1 MYKITVF
8 FVLLFFQV
16 SFSQDTTPPTAVC
29 QDVTVTLDSF
39 GSGSITAMD
48 VDGGST
54 DDVAI
59 ASLSV
64 SPSNFDCSDL
74 GVVVVTLTVT
84 DTSGNSDTC
93 TANVTVEDT
102 DNPVAACQ
110 DISVSLDATGNYVFT
125 TADLQFIG
133 AGSTDNCNS
142 LSYSS
147 VPNTFT
153 CADVYNPQLIDL
165 VITGVLDVDIDNPTP
180 TVAVQAVEVY
190 VIEDIPDLSLYGI
203 GVANDGGG
211 SDGQEFTFP
220 AVAASA
226 GDYLVIAS
234 NAADFATFFGFATD
248 FESAVLDMSGDDAVE
263 LFFSGSIID
272 TFGDVNVDG
281 TSEPWDY
288 FDGWAYRKDETQANE
303 GVFAFSN
310 WIYSGTEIWDI
321 TDPVSGNV
329 LIPFPFDNYT
339 YTISGSTT
347 PISVELTVSDDSG
360 NTSTCMANVYVE
372 DTTPPVA
379 NCQNIT
385 LQLNA
390 NGEAFL
396 TAEDLDNLATPSTD
410 NCSIAFF
417 SADPSA
423 FFCDDVGVNNVVLT
437 VIDSFG
443 NSSICNATVTIED
456 VNDPTAFCQNITVPL
471 DANGMVTILPTD
483 VDNISTDACGIT
495 TRSLDIDTFD
505 CTNLGVNTVSLTV
518 TDANGR
524 QDTCTA
530 QVTITDIT
538 PPNVVCQNITI
549 PLDASGMASITATQI
564 DNGSTDACG
573 IASRTLNVSSFT
585 CNDLGANS
593 VTLTVT
599 DNNGNSASCF
609 AEVTIVDTTPPVANA
624 MDITVF
630 LNATGEATIVGGD
643 VDNNSADNCGIA
655 SITVSPSSFDCSD
668 TGSPVLVTMTV
679 TDGSGNSSNDTAMVT
694 VVDDSPP
701 TAVCTDITL
710 PLDVTGIATLT
721 PNLIDG
727 GSGVSCGAATLTIDT
742 TSFDCS
748 DIGPNTVTLTVANA
762 AGATAT
768 CTAIVTVVDS
778 TPPNVICQDVTVIL
792 DGAGSGTITTSDID
806 NGTTDACGIASLS
819 LNTTTFDCSDV
830 GTNTVILTATDV
842 NGNSSSCTAIV
853 TVLDNINPSA
863 ICQNITVSLDASGV
877 ATITPL
883 QVDGGSSD
891 FCGIASRSIDI
902 SSFDC
907 NDLGANTVA
916 LTVTDTSGNI
926 ATCNAIVTVQD
937 VIPPTA
943 VCQNITVQ
951 LDTSGSA
958 IITASDVDGGSTD
971 ACGIASTNI
980 SNTIFNCNN
989 VGANSVIL
997 SVTDTSGNTSTCS
1010 ATVTV
1015 QDLIPPTMSCQNITV
1030 ALDASGTAFITPQD
1044 IDSGTFDACGLSSVS
1059 IDRSNFSCA
1068 DLGANSV
1075 VLTATDIYGNTASC
1089 TATVT
1094 VVDLIDPSINCPSNQ
1109 TVIAD
1114 AGNMYIIPD
1123 YFSEGLADASDNCT
1137 NPITNVT
1144 QNPTPGSSVGL
1155 GLTTVSLTAMD
1166 SSGNSDTCSFQLTVN
1181 ELLGVSNNQIEKT
1194 ISIIPNPA
1202 SEYITITT
1210 SEVVSIQQIKLFDI
1224 HGRKIKE
1231 QVFQVNQ
1238 NVVTLDIS
1246 ILENAIYF
1254 VEIKTDSGFVLKR
1267 LIKN

>member
-8 FVLLFFQV
+8 FVLLAFQV
-16 SFSQDTTPPTAVC
+16 SFSQDTTPPNAVC

-39 GSGSITAMD
+39 GNGSITAID

-64 SPSNFDCSDL
+64 SPSNFDCTDL
-74 GVVVVTLTVT
+74 GIVVVTLTVT
-84 DTSGNSDTC
+84 DTSGNTDTC
-93 TANVTVEDT
+93 SANVTVQDT
-102 DNPVAACQ
+102 EAPVATCQ
-110 DISVSLDATGNYVFT
+110 DITVSLDATGNYALT

-133 AGSTDNCNS
+133 AGSADNCNS
-142 LSYSS
+142 LTYSAI
-147 VPNTFT
+147 PNAFT
-153 CADVYNPQLIDL
+153 CADVYNPQVIDL

-220 AVAASA
+220 SVAASA

-234 NAADFATFFGFATD
+234 DAADFATFFGFPSD
-248 FESAVLDMSGDDAVE
+248 FNSTMLDMSGDDAVE
-263 LFFSGSIID
+263 LFYNGSVID
-272 TFGDVNVDG
+272 TFGDINVDG
-281 TSEPWDY
+281 TNEPWEY
-288 FDGWAYRKDETQANE
+288 FDGWAYRKDETQANS
-303 GVFAFSN
+303 GVFSFSN

-321 TDPVSGNV
+321 TDPVTGAV

-347 PISVELTVSDDSG
+347 PISVELTVIDDSG
-360 NTSTCMANVYVE
+360 NSSTCMANVFVE

-385 LQLNA
+385 LQLNT

-396 TAEDLDNLATPSTD
+396 TAEDLDNTTTPSTD
-410 NCSIAFF
+410 NCGIAFF

-437 VIDSFG
+437 VIDTFG
-443 NSSICNATVTIED
+443 NSSTCNATVTIED
-456 VNDPTAFCQNITVPL
+456 IDDPTAICQNITVPL
-471 DANGMVTILPTD
+471 DANGMVTILPAD
-483 VDNISTDACGIT
+483 VDTISTDACGIVS
-495 TRSLDIDTFD
+495 RSLDIDTFNCSD
-505 CTNLGVNTVSLTV
+505 VGTNTVTLTV
-518 TDANGR
+518 TDPSGR

-530 QVTITDIT
+530 QVTITDVT

-549 PLDASGMASITATQI
+549 PLDASGVATITAAQI

-573 IASRTLNVSSFT
+573 IASRTLNTSSFT
-585 CNDLGANS
+585 CADIGTNTI
-593 VTLTVT
+593 TLTVT
-599 DNNGNSASCF
+599 DVNGNSASCF
-609 AEVTIVDTTPPVANA
+609 ADVTIVDTAPPVANA

-630 LNATGEATIVGGD
+630 LNASGTATIVGSD
-643 VDNNSADNCGIA
+643 VDDNSTDNCGIA
-655 SITVSPSSFDCSD
+655 TINVSPNSFNCSD

-679 TDGSGNSSNDTAMVT
+679 TDASGNSSADTAFVT

-710 PLDVTGIATLT
+710 PLDASGNATLT
-721 PNLIDG
+721 PNQIDG
-727 GSGVSCGAATLTIDT
+727 GSGVSCGAATLTIDVS
-742 TSFDCS
+742 SFTCS
-748 DIGPNTVTLTVANA
+748 DVGPNTVILTVTNA

-768 CTAIVTVVDS
+768 CAAIVTVVDN

-792 DGAGSGTITTSDID
+792 DGAGSGTITTADID
-806 NGTTDACGIASLS
+806 DGTTDACGLASLS
-819 LNTTTFDCSDV
+819 LNTTSFDCADV
-830 GTNTVILTATDV
+830 GTNIVTLTATDV
-842 NGNSSSCTAIV
+842 NGNSSSCTATV
-853 TVLDNINPSA
+853 TVLDNINPTA
-863 ICQNITVSLDASGV
+863 VCQNITVSLNASGV
-877 ATITPL
+877 ATITPI

-891 FCGIASRSIDI
+891 FCGIASRSVDI

-907 NDLGANTVA
+907 NDIGANTVM
-916 LTVTDTSGNI
+916 LTVTDTSGNT

-937 VIPPTA
+937 ITPPTA

-951 LDTSGSA
+951 LDASGSA
-958 IITASDVDGGSTD
+958 TISAGDIDGGSTD
-971 ACGIASTNI
+971 ACGIASTTI

-997 SVTDTSGNTSTCS
+997 SVTDTSGNTSTCN

-1015 QDLIPPTMSCQNITV
+1015 QDVTPPTMSCQNITI

-1044 IDSGTFDACGLSSVS
+1044 VDSGTFDACGLSSVS
-1059 IDRSNFSCA
+1059 IDVSNFNCTN
-1068 DLGANSV
+1068 LGSNTV
-1075 VLTATDIYGNTASC
+1075 VLTASDIYGNTASC

-1094 VVDLIDPSINCPSNQ
+1094 VVDMIDPSVNCPSNQ
-1109 TVIAD
+1109 TVIAGT
-1114 AGNMYIIPD
+1114 GNMYIVPD
-1123 YFSEGLADASDNCT
+1123 YFAEGLANASDNCT
-1137 NPITNVT
+1137 NPITSVT
-1144 QNPTPGSSVGL
+1144 QNPLPGSSVGV
-1155 GLTTVSLTAMD
+1155 GTTTVSITVSD
-1166 SSGNSDTCSFQLTVN
+1166 SSGNSDTCSFQLIVDPI
-1181 ELLGVSNNQIEKT
+1181 LGVTENLISNT
-1194 ISIIPNPA
+1194 IRLLPNPA
-1202 SEYITITT
+1202 TEWVIIEASEGI
-1210 SEVVSIQQIKLFDI
+1210 SIEQILLFDI
-1224 HGRKIKE
+1224 HGRKLKE
-1231 QVFQVNQ
+1231 QSFQLLKNSVK
-1238 NVVTLDIS
+1238 LDIS
-1246 ILENAIYF
+1246 FLKTATYF
-1254 VEIKTDSGFVLKR
+1254 IEIKTNRGVVLKR